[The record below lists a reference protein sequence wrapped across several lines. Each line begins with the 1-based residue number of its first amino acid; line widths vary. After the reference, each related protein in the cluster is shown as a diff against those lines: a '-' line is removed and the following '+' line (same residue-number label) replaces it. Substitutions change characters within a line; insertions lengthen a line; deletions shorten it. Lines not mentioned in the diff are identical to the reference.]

1 MKVLVSLIHF
11 LSCLALTWGYLPAQ
25 TLNNNVFKASI
36 GSSTSLEM
44 AQQDPHDHSHINTG
58 RRKFMIHAATAA
70 STVFGGFLIASPE
83 SAFAAAPPQTTQTK
97 ADKAGSPP
105 RNKRVGGLV
114 NKIRN
119 IGKVMVRACC
129 FIRDG
134 RVAEGFYPSHVEYLT
149 HGPSFFLFRMNC
161 NAT

>member
-1 MKVLVSLIHF
+1 MKVLFSIFRF

-25 TLNNNVFKASI
+25 TLNNNVFKGSI
-36 GSSTSLEM
+36 ASSTSLEM
-44 AQQDPHDHSHINTG
+44 ARQDNHDNINENNG
-58 RRKFMIHAATAA
+58 RRRFVVQAATAA

-97 ADKAGSPP
+97 ADQAGSPP

-119 IGKVMVRACC
+119 IGKVMVRTCC
-129 FIRDG
+129 CVLDG
-134 RVAEGFYPSHVEYLT
+134 HVAG
-149 HGPSFFLFRMNC
+149 G
-161 NAT
+161 A